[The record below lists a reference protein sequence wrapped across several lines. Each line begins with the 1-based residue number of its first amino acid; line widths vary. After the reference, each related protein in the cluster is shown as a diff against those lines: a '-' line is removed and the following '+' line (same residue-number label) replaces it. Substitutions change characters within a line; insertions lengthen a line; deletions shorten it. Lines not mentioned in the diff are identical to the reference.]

1 MVALRWV
8 GAALLLL
15 LSSASFALET
25 EQREIV
31 TRATAPLIEAVIQE
45 IDKKFEE
52 VDNNSY
58 KFKLKG
64 YKVVLFNKG
73 KDIQLYAGFKAK
85 RITLSRIN
93 EWNKTKRFGRAYLD
107 SDNDPVIEADLDF
120 EGGVTAEAI
129 VRFVALFGQ
138 LVESFSDHL
147 EQ

>member
-1 MVALRWV
+1 MFTLRL
-8 GAALLLL
+8 AILTLCLCF
-15 LSSASFALET
+15 SASSFALDT
-25 EQREIV
+25 EQRDIV
-31 TRATAPLIEAVIQE
+31 THASAPLIEAVLNE
-45 IDKKFEE
+45 IDAKYSE

-64 YKVVLFNKG
+64 YKVVMFNKG

-107 SDNDPVIEADLDF
+107 NSNDPVIEADLDF

-138 LVESFSDHL
+138 LVEGFA
-147 EQ
+147 EYIE

>member
-1 MVALRWV
+1 MLNLRL
-8 GAALLLL
+8 ACLTLLLCF
-15 LSSASFALET
+15 SATSFALDT
-25 EQREIV
+25 EQRDIV
-31 TRATAPLIEAVIQE
+31 THASTPLIEAVLNE
-45 IDKKFEE
+45 IDTHFSE

-85 RITLSRIN
+85 RVTLSRIN
-93 EWNKTKRFGRAYLD
+93 EWNKSKRFGRAYLD
-107 SDNDPVIEADLDF
+107 NDNDPVIEADLDF

-138 LVESFSDHL
+138 LVEGFAAHI
-147 EQ
+147 E